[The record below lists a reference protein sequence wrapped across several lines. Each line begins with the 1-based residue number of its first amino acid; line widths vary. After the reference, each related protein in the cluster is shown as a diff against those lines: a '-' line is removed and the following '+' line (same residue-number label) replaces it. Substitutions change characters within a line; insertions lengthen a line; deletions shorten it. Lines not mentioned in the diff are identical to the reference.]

1 MSWIDIFAKVFPVL
15 LLLLLGVYFKQSRFI
30 SGQTV
35 NDLKK
40 MVLNVSLPC
49 ILFLAFLNTEFKSE
63 HIWIIVI
70 IFLVNILMLFGG
82 IGFQKLLGVQNQ
94 YFPFLFTGFEM
105 GMLGIPLFGTVY
117 GMENLSVI
125 GIIDLGHELFIWF
138 ILTAL
143 LIGVKEKTR
152 NFKKIGQSFITSP
165 VVIGILAG
173 IILNLTGFK
182 QFLSAN
188 FLTTGLL
195 NTATFLSQIMIPL
208 ILVIIGYQLDF
219 KLSQFSLPS
228 KTILL
233 RMATLLVI
241 ALIIIHF
248 VFNQLLKLP
257 HIFSTALLM
266 MFILPPPFIIPL
278 FMDHQSKEQTYVNN
292 TLSLGSIV
300 TIVGFIILMFV
311 YK

>member
-15 LLLLLGVYFKQSRFI
+15 LLLLLGVYFKRSRFI
-30 SGQTV
+30 SEQTV

-40 MVLNVSLPC
+40 IVLNVSLPC

-63 HIWIIVI
+63 HIWIIMMV
-70 IFLVNILMLFGG
+70 FMVNVLMLFGG
-82 IGFQKLLGVQNQ
+82 IAFQKMLAVKNR

-105 GMLGIPLFGTVY
+105 GMLGISLFGTVY
-117 GMENLSVI
+117 GMKNLSVI

-143 LIGVKEKTR
+143 LIGVKEQSR

-165 VVIGILAG
+165 VIIGILAG
-173 IILNLTGFK
+173 IIFNLVGLK
-182 QFLSAN
+182 PILLAN
-188 FLTTGLL
+188 FLTTGIL
-195 NTATFLSQIMIPL
+195 NTATLLSQIMIPL

-219 KLSQFSLPS
+219 KLNQFSLPS

-233 RMATLLVI
+233 RTTALLLI
-241 ALIIIHF
+241 AFMIIHF
-248 VFNQLLKLP
+248 AFNQWLKLP
-257 HIFSTALLM
+257 HIFSTALLV

-278 FMDHQSKEQTYVNN
+278 FMNNQAEEQTYVNN
-292 TLSLGSIV
+292 TLSLGSMV